1 MAVLSD
7 APRPRARWAW
17 RTVAVAVACGV
28 GLRLAPSALA
38 QDPTAAASPQAE
50 AARSIAAAF
59 RALADVA
66 SAAADDAGWQQADD
80 TYNNVVLA
88 ALDLHRPSLELAG
101 DVARGPLATVDGAL
115 FQVGQ
120 ALDSQDAARI
130 RSEAERVAAA
140 LDALA
145 PGLAGSAPALGTAL
159 AGWRELA
166 ADFERLSARQRGGE
180 DVWRDMRNAAIAL
193 MDDVAAREASV
204 AAAVPAGAV
213 ALQRVRVMAYRMRMA
228 ALDQSA
234 DAAASALAL
243 FERAMDELETS
254 VSTGGV
260 PPREVPA
267 ILSFEGLPVVGQVGQ
282 SVAVP
287 IMTRGVADV
296 GGLGGFVLDIR
307 WSPRALR
314 MDDVRWNLGGAA
326 SATANDVAAGHYI
339 LELPPAPVGPEVD
352 ARVAELV
359 MTVLGVTPD
368 AADYVPSEPLA
379 ALNDALDEA
388 ERLTLSGEVA
398 MASARLFGAYAGFAD
413 GNGVMG
419 SLYARLEEVDRSAL
433 VETAWLGL
441 LDRAS
446 RPEPAGADAIV
457 EAIGA
462 ARAALAGGV
471 EAYVTS
477 LSTDGGIPITIDV
490 ISATDLAGRSLATR
504 KSVAGRVLT
513 SGLATPTAI
522 GSPDDGAGSGAP
534 AGAPPTEPPGMDS
547 LPPGTVPPLGAGAG
561 GGAPAGSAGA
571 AGGAGDSDAVAEA
584 GDGRPDGRL
593 GIALAAALL
602 IGGLGA
608 LLSARRG
615 RGAH

>member
-1 MAVLSD
+1 M
-7 APRPRARWAW
+7 PP
-17 RTVAVAVACGV
+17 
-28 GLRLAPSALA
+28 
-38 QDPTAAASPQAE
+38 SPQAE
-50 AARSIAAAF
+50 GARSIAAAF

-88 ALDLHRPSLELAG
+88 ALDLHRPSLVQAG

-120 ALDSQDAARI
+120 ALDGQDAARI
-130 RSEAERVAAA
+130 RAEAERVAAA

-145 PGLAGSAPALGTAL
+145 PGLAGSAPALGTTL
-159 AGWRELA
+159 AGWRKLA
-166 ADFERLSARQRGGE
+166 ADFERLAGRQLGGE

-193 MDDVAAREASV
+193 MDDVAAREAAV
-204 AAAVPAGAV
+204 AAAVPAGAI
-213 ALQRVRVMAYRMRMA
+213 ALQQVRVMAYRMRMA
-228 ALDQSA
+228 ALDQSP
-234 DAAASALAL
+234 DAAAGALAL
-243 FERAMDELETS
+243 FDRAMNELETS

-307 WSPRALR
+307 WSTRALR

-368 AADYVPSEPLA
+368 PADYVPSEPLA
-379 ALNDALDEA
+379 ALYDALDEA
-388 ERLTLSGEVA
+388 EQMTLSGEVA

-413 GNGVMG
+413 GQGVMG
-419 SLYARLEEVDRSAL
+419 SLYARLEAVDRAAL

-471 EAYVTS
+471 EAYVSS

-504 KSVAGRVLT
+504 RTVAARVLT

-522 GSPDDGAGSGAP
+522 GSSNGAAGSGSP
-534 AGAPPTEPPGMDS
+534 AGTSSQDPSGTDAPPAVVQAPPV
-547 LPPGTVPPLGAGAG
+547 GTGAG
-561 GGAPAGSAGA
+561 GAPYGSAGA
-571 AGGAGDSDAVAEA
+571 AGGAGASDADAGA
-584 GDGRPDGRL
+584 GDGRPDGLLRV
-593 GIALAAALL
+593 ALAAALL

-615 RGAH
+615 SGAR

>member
-1 MAVLSD
+1 MAVPSV
-7 APRPRARWAW
+7 APRPKARWAW
-17 RTVAVAVACGV
+17 RIIALAAACGI
-28 GLRLAPSALA
+28 GLRLAEPARA
-38 QDPTAAASPQAE
+38 QDPTVPASPQAE
-50 AARSIAAAF
+50 GARSIAAAF

-88 ALDLHRPSLELAG
+88 ALDLHRPSLVQAG
-101 DVARGPLATVDGAL
+101 DVARGPLATVDAAL

-120 ALDSQDAARI
+120 ALDGQDAARI
-130 RSEAERVAAA
+130 RAEAERVAAA

-145 PGLAGSAPALGTAL
+145 PGLAGSAPALGTTL
-159 AGWRELA
+159 TGWRKLA
-166 ADFERLSARQRGGE
+166 ADFERLAGRQRGGE

-193 MDDVAAREASV
+193 MDDVAAREAAV

-213 ALQRVRVMAYRMRMA
+213 ALQQVRVMAYRMRMA
-228 ALDQSA
+228 ALDQSP
-234 DAAASALAL
+234 DAAAGALAL
-243 FERAMDELETS
+243 FDRAMNDLETS

-287 IMTRGVADV
+287 IVTRGVADV

-368 AADYVPSEPLA
+368 PADYVPSEPLA
-379 ALNDALDEA
+379 ALYDALDEA
-388 ERLTLSGEVA
+388 EQLTLSGEVA
-398 MASARLFGAYAGFAD
+398 LASARLFGAYAGFAD
-413 GNGVMG
+413 GHGVMG
-419 SLYARLEEVDRSAL
+419 SLYARLEAVDRAAL

-462 ARAALAGGV
+462 ARAALVGGV

-477 LSTDGGIPITIDV
+477 LSADGGIPITIDV

-504 KSVAGRVLT
+504 RTVAARVLT
-513 SGLATPTAI
+513 TGLATPTAI
-522 GSPDDGAGSGAP
+522 GASDGAASSGAP
-534 AGAPPTEPPGMDS
+534 AGTSSQDPSGTDAPPAVVQ
-547 LPPGTVPPLGAGAG
+547 VPPVGTGT
-561 GGAPAGSAGA
+561 GGAPYGSAGA
-571 AGGAGDSDAVAEA
+571 AGGAGASDADAGA

-593 GIALAAALL
+593 RVALAAALL

-615 RGAH
+615 SGAR